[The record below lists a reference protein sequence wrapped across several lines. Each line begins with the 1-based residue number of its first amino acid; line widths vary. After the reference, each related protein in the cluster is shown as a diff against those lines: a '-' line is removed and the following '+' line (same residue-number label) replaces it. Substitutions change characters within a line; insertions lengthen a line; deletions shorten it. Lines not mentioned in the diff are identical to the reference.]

1 MLRRGPGP
9 HVTQGFGVTKDPE
22 ETRSLIGLRSR
33 LPLAPCITLATVT
46 FSLRFLPFWG
56 KRPDSGV

>member
-1 MLRRGPGP
+1 M
-9 HVTQGFGVTKDPE
+9 TQGFGVTKDPE